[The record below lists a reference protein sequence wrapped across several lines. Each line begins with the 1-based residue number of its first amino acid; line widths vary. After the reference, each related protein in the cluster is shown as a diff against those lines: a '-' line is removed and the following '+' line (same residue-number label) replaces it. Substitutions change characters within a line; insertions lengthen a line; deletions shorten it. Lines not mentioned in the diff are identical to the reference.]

1 MYLKKA
7 RSIIF
12 ISGLFLLVDRLLKWQ
27 ALGEWSQTRLLN
39 RYFGWQP
46 FFNKGIAFS
55 LAIPYQITLVFS
67 LPIIVLVLYLLI
79 HEWKKE
85 NANIILL
92 SAWSLILGG
101 AISNFFDRI
110 FYKQVIDYFTLGTA
124 VINISDIMIVVG
136 LIFYL
141 LSFKNKTNNDD
152 QHPLLSKEG

>member
-7 RSIIF
+7 RLIIF
-12 ISGLFLLVDRLLKWQ
+12 ISGLFLLADRLLKWQ
-27 ALGEWSQTRLLN
+27 ALNNWSQPHLLN

-55 LAIPYQITLVFS
+55 LSIPYQITLFFS
-67 LPIIVLVLYLLI
+67 LPIIILVLYLLI

-85 NANIILL
+85 STNPTSLL
-92 SAWSLILGG
+92 AWSLILGG
-101 AISNFFDRI
+101 AVSNFFDRM

-141 LSFKNKTNNDD
+141 LNFKKI
-152 QHPLLSKEG
+152 K

>member
-7 RSIIF
+7 RLIIF
-12 ISGLFLLVDRLLKWQ
+12 ISGLFLLADRFLKWQ
-27 ALGEWSQTRLLN
+27 ALNDWAQTHLLN

-67 LPIIVLVLYLLI
+67 FPIIILVLYLLM

-85 NANIILL
+85 EANLKL
-92 SAWSLILGG
+92 TLAWSLILSG
-101 AISNFFDRI
+101 AISNFFDRLI
-110 FYKQVIDYFTLGTA
+110 YKQVIDYFTLGTA

-136 LIFYL
+136 LILYL
-141 LSFKNKTNNDD
+141 LNFK
-152 QHPLLSKEG
+152 SKNLEISI